1 MTTCLSNLPRDK
13 ADILLLLLAA
23 AMVLAPH
30 ALHLPLWLS
39 AAAAAPLLW
48 RTVISVRGQRQPR
61 LALLLPLAVLG
72 IAGVHASYGT
82 VLGRDPGV
90 AMLVLLLAWSLTW

>member
-1 MTTCLSNLPRDK
+1 MRQWLANLPRDK

-30 ALHLPLWLS
+30 ALHLPPWLS

-48 RTVISVRGQRQPR
+48 RAVITVRGRRQP
-61 LALLLPLAVLG
+61 G
-72 IAGVHASYGT
+72 
-82 VLGRDPGV
+82 
-90 AMLVLLLAWSLTW
+90 